1 MKALAES
8 RRNADGTDHR
18 SQILSI
24 GRRDGTQVFLDRL
37 VEAQEL
43 LQANLVS
50 FSETGAVIKAEA
62 VMSEIWAH
70 VALAVAD
77 ARTAKSA
84 RRRVAK
90 IETR

>member
-1 MKALAES
+1 MTLP
-8 RRNADGTDHR
+8 DP
-18 SQILSI
+18 
-24 GRRDGTQVFLDRL
+24 
-37 VEAQEL
+37 QEL

-50 FSETGAVIKAEA
+50 FSEAGAVIKAEA

-70 VALAVAD
+70 LVVATED
-77 ARTAKSA
+77 ARAAKTA